1 MTIAV
6 DLGRKANKQTNK
18 QTNNLSDAGT
28 MTGLISNNAIL
39 IMGIKS
45 HLRYL

>member
-1 MTIAV
+1 MDCKPSRFV
-6 DLGRKANKQTNK
+6 KAQFLWTFIDS
-18 QTNNLSDAGT
+18 LSDAGT

>member
-1 MTIAV
+1 MDCKPSRSV
-6 DLGRKANKQTNK
+6 KARFLWTFID
-18 QTNNLSDAGT
+18 NLSDAGT